1 VAQWPDEQTSPA
13 EQLTPHAPQLAPS
26 VASSTQTPPQLAPL
40 RHVSAF
46 ADNDDS
52 VPQAASERSA
62 AMAKRVANDGLINS
76 FTCVLAL
83 WRRSDT
89 IDDATGNP
97 FCCIAVQSSA
107 RQSPYRRL

>member
-46 ADNDDS
+46 AGNDDS

-62 AMAKRVANDGLINS
+62 AIAKRKANDGLINS

-89 IDDATGNP
+89 VDDAT
-97 FCCIAVQSSA
+97 
-107 RQSPYRRL
+107 R